1 MAKKKPNKVYDLII
15 IGGGP
20 AAVTAGIYAARKKL
34 DLILL
39 TQKFGGDQLA
49 YTSSINNYPGI
60 KNISSGAEFVSLLR
74 EQAKEYK
81 LDIIEGETV
90 AKLSKKGDNFLVK
103 TKKDKEYES
112 RSVIVASGKTPRKL
126 GVPGGEDFESKGVS
140 YCSIC
145 DAPLFQDKD
154 VVVVGGGNAG
164 LDSARDLAKYANKIY
179 VLEFGPRI
187 IGDMATQ
194 EELKKRGK
202 VEFIVMAQAKEI
214 KGDKFVKA
222 LLYEDRNTKEKK
234 ELKIQGVFVNVGNV
248 TSTDFIKGFLELNP
262 VKEIIINHKTNQTSI
277 EGVFAAGD
285 CTDVSF
291 KQIII
296 ACGEGAKAALSVN
309 KYLTQ
314 NK

>member
-1 MAKKKPNKVYDLII
+1 
-15 IGGGP
+15 
-20 AAVTAGIYAARKKL
+20 
-34 DLILL
+34 
-39 TQKFGGDQLA
+39 
-49 YTSSINNYPGI
+49 
-60 KNISSGAEFVSLLR
+60 
-74 EQAKEYK
+74 
-81 LDIIEGETV
+81 
-90 AKLSKKGDNFLVK
+90 
-103 TKKDKEYES
+103 
-112 RSVIVASGKTPRKL
+112 
-126 GVPGGEDFESKGVS
+126 
-140 YCSIC
+140 
-145 DAPLFQDKD
+145 
-154 VVVVGGGNAG
+154 
-164 LDSARDLAKYANKIY
+164 
-179 VLEFGPRI
+179 
-187 IGDMATQ
+187 
-194 EELKKRGK
+194 
-202 VEFIVMAQAKEI
+202 MAQAKEI